1 MVVKQTYDGSM
12 IDLISGNDHGYSP
25 EYVKKIEG
33 ENEFKNTENSIKE
46 AMLASQ
52 LSLLVQLKAEPERIM
67 QLLDNT
73 IAGLENNKIGVFCSH
88 SEGSYLLDMVT
99 KKTV

>member
-12 IDLISGNDHGYSP
+12 IDLISGSDHGYSP

-52 LSLLVQLKAEPERIM
+52 LSLLV
-67 QLLDNT
+67 
-73 IAGLENNKIGVFCSH
+73 
-88 SEGSYLLDMVT
+88 
-99 KKTV
+99 